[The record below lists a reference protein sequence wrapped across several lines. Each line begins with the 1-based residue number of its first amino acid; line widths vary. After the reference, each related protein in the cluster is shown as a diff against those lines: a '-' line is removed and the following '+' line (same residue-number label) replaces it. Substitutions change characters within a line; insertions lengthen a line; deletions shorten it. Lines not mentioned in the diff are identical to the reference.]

1 MFDARASM
9 PAGRDCGCVHMHC
22 SGLRCFLPSLA
33 LRSVYFFFHM
43 FFLLTYSNALEED
56 DFRSG
61 RR

>member
-1 MFDARASM
+1 MY
-9 PAGRDCGCVHMHC
+9 MHC
-22 SGLRCFLPSLA
+22 SGLRRFLRSLA

-61 RR
+61 RQ